1 MRRETAIAVA
11 VLVVAVGTMAID
23 HLIGTES
30 GPDETGLADPGAFV
44 LSVGLALVLVA
55 LFFGLVVRRAVR
67 DEPEES
73 TLKAVAFSLLAVLTL
88 PLLFLAVPF
97 PFAGAGL
104 ALGLHARDGRRWLLA
119 TAAVVVGAFVLAL
132 GAVAYLMALIGQN

>member
-1 MRRETAIAVA
+1 MSRETVIAVA
-11 VLVVAVGTMAID
+11 VSAVVVATMAID
-23 HLIGTES
+23 HLVGTES
-30 GPDETGLADPGAFV
+30 EPGETGLADPATFV
-44 LSVGLALVLVA
+44 LSVVLALALVVLC
-55 LFFGLVVRRAVR
+55 FGLFVRRAVR

-73 TLKAVAFSLLAVLTL
+73 TLKAVAFSLLAVLTV

-119 TAAVVVGAFVLAL
+119 TAAVVVGGFVLGL
-132 GAVAYLMALIGQN
+132 GAVAYLVALVA

>member
-1 MRRETAIAVA
+1 MRRETAVAVA
-11 VLVVAVGTMAID
+11 VSALAVGAMAID

-30 GPDETGLADPGAFV
+30 EPGESGLADPGAFALAVV
-44 LSVGLALVLVA
+44 LTLILVA

-73 TLKAVAFSLLAVLTL
+73 TLKAVAFSLLAVLAL

-104 ALGLHARDGRRWLLA
+104 GLGADEVVDRHRADDEGRDGDGDDRLPRQGGRLSRSR
-119 TAAVVVGAFVLAL
+119 G
-132 GAVAYLMALIGQN
+132 

>member
-1 MRRETAIAVA
+1 MSRETVIAVA
-11 VLVVAVGTMAID
+11 VSAIVVGTMAID
-23 HLIGTES
+23 HLVGTES
-30 GPDETGLADPGAFV
+30 EPGETGLADPSAFV
-44 LSVGLALVLVA
+44 LSVVLALVLVA
-55 LFFGLVVRRAVR
+55 VFFGRVVRRAVR
-67 DEPEES
+67 EEPEES

-119 TAAVVVGAFVLAL
+119 TAAIVAGGFVLAL
-132 GAVAYLMALIGQN
+132 GALAYVAALLA